1 MIVRYA
7 AAKVGQANFRD
18 YLVLGDD
25 IVIAGEKVAIE
36 YKKVIIRLGVEISAR
51 KSLVP
56 RSRYGCEFAS
66 KLVLGRHDLRPFPV
80 GLIVKSDLIS
90 RARLI
95 DVVAK
100 RFHAAHITSL
110 RV

>member
-7 AAKVGQANFRD
+7 ATKVGYKDFRD
-18 YLVLGDD
+18 YLILGDD

-36 YKKVIIRLGVEISAR
+36 YKKVILSLGVEISSR

-56 RSRYGCEFAS
+56 RTRLGCEFAS
-66 KLVLGRHDLRPFPV
+66 KLVLGRYDLRPLPV

-90 RARLI
+90 RARLME
-95 DVVAK
+95 VVCK
-100 RFHAAHITSL
+100 RFHAAHINSL

>member
-7 AAKVGQANFRD
+7 ASKVGLPNFKD
-18 YLVLGDD
+18 YLILGDD
-25 IVIAGEKVAIE
+25 IVIAGEKVALE
-36 YKKVIIRLGVEISAR
+36 YKRVILSLGVEISSR
-51 KSLVP
+51 KSLGP
-56 RSRYGCEFAS
+56 STRLGCEFAS
-66 KLVLGRHDLRPFPV
+66 KLVLGRHDLRPLPV
-80 GLIVKSDLIS
+80 GLIVKRDLMS

-100 RFHAAHITSL
+100 RFHASHITSM